1 MYPKSSTK
9 LLSEI
14 RSIVRLQTSLSRM
27 MWLNDSDAEFELRLA
42 EQKVLK
48 ARLDAFESKI

>member
-1 MYPKSSTK
+1 MYPKSSPK